1 MDLQKLALSLH
12 PLERKV
18 LPHLKL
24 PTTLS
29 HLLSQT
35 GLQEVEVT
43 RALQWL
49 QNKKAVTL
57 AKEVLQQVALDV
69 NGHIYLR
76 EKLPEQRFL
85 EAIEEG
91 MTLDAIRS
99 KARLDPEEM
108 QASLGLLKKHG
119 LIHLLPEMRIELTEK
134 GRHTQGQK
142 TPAQDFLN
150 RLPLNLAALTPEQHA
165 LFEELKR
172 RRQIIKVDLQRDLRV
187 ELTLLGKNLAKQRID
202 ANLIDALTPAMLREG
217 TWKDKPFRRFD
228 VSINVPAIHPA
239 KKQPYRRFLDEV
251 RQKFLALGFA
261 EMTGPLVE
269 TDFWNMDALF
279 MPQFHAARDIHDAY
293 YIKAPERGHVDPA
306 LVKKVQDVHET
317 GGGTGSKGWRY
328 PFDTSRTLRHLLR
341 TQGTALSIRTLASP
355 DLRIPGKYFA
365 IARCFRYDLIDA
377 THLADFNQVEGIVIE
392 PKLTLR
398 HLFGLLTL
406 FAKEIAGAEE
416 VKIVPGYF
424 PFTEPS
430 ATLYAKH
437 PQMGWIELGG
447 SGIFRPEVTAPFG
460 IKEPVIAWGVGI
472 DRIAMFKFGLTDIR
486 ELFSHNLSF
495 LRTVTA

>member
-187 ELTLLGKNLAKQRID
+187 ELTLLGKNLAKQR
-202 ANLIDALTPAMLREG
+202 
-217 TWKDKPFRRFD
+217 
-228 VSINVPAIHPA
+228 
-239 KKQPYRRFLDEV
+239 
-251 RQKFLALGFA
+251 
-261 EMTGPLVE
+261 
-269 TDFWNMDALF
+269 
-279 MPQFHAARDIHDAY
+279 
-293 YIKAPERGHVDPA
+293 
-306 LVKKVQDVHET
+306 
-317 GGGTGSKGWRY
+317 
-328 PFDTSRTLRHLLR
+328 
-341 TQGTALSIRTLASP
+341 
-355 DLRIPGKYFA
+355 
-365 IARCFRYDLIDA
+365 
-377 THLADFNQVEGIVIE
+377 
-392 PKLTLR
+392 
-398 HLFGLLTL
+398 
-406 FAKEIAGAEE
+406 
-416 VKIVPGYF
+416 
-424 PFTEPS
+424 
-430 ATLYAKH
+430 
-437 PQMGWIELGG
+437 
-447 SGIFRPEVTAPFG
+447 
-460 IKEPVIAWGVGI
+460 
-472 DRIAMFKFGLTDIR
+472 
-486 ELFSHNLSF
+486 
-495 LRTVTA
+495 